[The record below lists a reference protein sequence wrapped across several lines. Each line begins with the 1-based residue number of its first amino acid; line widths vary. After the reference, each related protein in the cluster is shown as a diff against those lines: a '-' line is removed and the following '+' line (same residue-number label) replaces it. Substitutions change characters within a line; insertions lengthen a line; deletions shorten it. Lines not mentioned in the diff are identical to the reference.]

1 MAKIN
6 CLRFKNQFLNK
17 CRGFPNF
24 PFHIELSTNFFS
36 EKLYVRNQQHIEY
49 DISMHTR
56 IVTHEGPMAFL
67 RVPLNECRA
76 KIYHIFW
83 TDSIVLDLPRY
94 VNSFPKLFVD
104 LDI

>member
-17 CRGFPNF
+17 CIGFPNF

-49 DISMHTR
+49 DIFMHTR
-56 IVTHEGPMAFL
+56 IVTCEEHMAFL
-67 RVPLNECRA
+67 EFWSRSHGMSIGP
-76 KIYHIFW
+76 KFIIF
-83 TDSIVLDLPRY
+83 
-94 VNSFPKLFVD
+94 
-104 LDI
+104 